1 MVSMLQKQSRKFIKI
16 VLLLSVVIIASSF
29 IPFTLKASIGN
40 YNPDVDVDFGN
51 LFLIMKDNGEIM
63 PIPGFYYGGHLIMES
78 PILKNNFDT
87 KNVYTI
93 YNFGFSGIKGPGS
106 TYVVFLSGMIEMG
119 YNLRVFKKFN
129 TMFFGGWG
137 FNFIPINYSFI
148 KRSLFLTLNG
158 GIFLRY
164 KLWRDCYLKLKLEA
178 GMLYGS
184 QLENGYLTYFRI
196 IWPVPFIP

>member
-1 MVSMLQKQSRKFIKI
+1 MGFMLQKPSRKIIKI
-16 VLLLSVVIIASSF
+16 VLLLTVVIIVTPV
-29 IPFTLKASIGN
+29 IPITLQASIGD
-40 YNPDVDVDFGN
+40 YNPGVDIDFGN
-51 LFLIMKDNGEIM
+51 LFLMMRENDSIM

-87 KNVYTI
+87 KNIYTI
-93 YNFGFSGIKGPGS
+93 YNLGLSGVKGPGS
-106 TYVVFLSGMIEMG
+106 TYVVLLSGMIEMG
-119 YNLRVFKKFN
+119 YNLKVFKKFN
-129 TMFFGGWG
+129 MMFFGGWG
-137 FNFIPINYSFI
+137 FNFIPVNYSFI

-184 QLENGYLTYFRI
+184 QLDNGYMTYVRI
-196 IWPVPFIP
+196 IWPIPFIP